1 MLKIRQNTTASHNGF
16 EFGTAHWE
24 SGLKYSPLH
33 FESPNAPFYLNAF
46 TSMPFVESIENRA
59 NDTNIF
65 PQVDS
70 SHDEHISPNV
80 PSCGGKSN
88 SI

>member
-16 EFGTAHWE
+16 EFRTAHWE
-24 SGLKYSPLH
+24 CGLKYSALQ

-46 TSMPFVESIENRA
+46 DSMSFVERIENRA

-65 PQVDS
+65 PQVDF
-70 SHDEHISPNV
+70 SH
-80 PSCGGKSN
+80 
-88 SI
+88 